1 MTQSLNREI
10 HNIAQWK
17 GLKISGR
24 VTKVVGLLIESIGPA
39 VHLGEL
45 CYITN
50 KKSKP
55 IPCETV
61 GFKDKRVLLM
71 PLGDILHISPGDEVY
86 PSGAPL
92 RVGVSDDLCGRVID
106 AMGNPIDGKGPI
118 RVEQFMPVTAQAPSP
133 LSRRTISEPLY
144 TGIKSIDATCTMGKG
159 QRMGIFSGSG
169 VGKSTLM
176 AMATKQSN
184 ADITVIALIGE
195 RGREVGEFIERELG
209 PEGLKKSVVVVAT
222 SDQAALL
229 RSKGAGVATAVAE
242 YFRNQGKD
250 VLLMMDSITRY
261 AMALREIGLAT
272 GEPPTTKGYT
282 PSVFALL
289 PKLLERAGNTQHG
302 SITGIYT
309 ILVEGDDLSDP
320 VADTVRSILDGHI
333 VLSRKLANS
342 NHYPAVD
349 VLQSLSRVMKDI
361 VPKEALAKSG
371 RIRNLLQTYSEAE
384 DLINIGAYTEGSN
397 PKIDEAIALNDPL
410 WNFLDQKS
418 FEGFSF
424 EETEKQIDSFIKL
437 I

>member
-1 MTQSLNREI
+1 MSQSLFREI
-10 HNIAQWK
+10 NNLSKWD

-24 VTKVVGLLIESIGPA
+24 VTKVIGLIIESIGPA

-45 CYITN
+45 CYVSNQRTE
-50 KKSKP
+50 P
-55 IPCETV
+55 IPCEVV
-61 GFKDKRVLLM
+61 GFKEGKVLLM
-71 PLGDILHISPGDEVY
+71 PLGEVLQISPGDEVY
-86 PSGAPL
+86 PSGASL
-92 RVGVSDDLCGRVID
+92 RVGVSDELCGRVID
-106 AMGNPIDGKGPI
+106 ALGHPIDGKGPI
-118 RVEQFMPVTAQAPSP
+118 RIDRYMPVTAKAPSP
-133 LSRRTISEPLY
+133 LTRKTISEPLY

-184 ADITVIALIGE
+184 ADIAVIAMIGE
-195 RGREVGEFIERELG
+195 RGREVREFIEKELG
-209 PEGLKKSVVVVAT
+209 PEGLKKAVVVVAT

-229 RSKGAGVATAVAE
+229 RAKGANVATAVAE
-242 YFRNQGKD
+242 YFRDQGKD
-250 VLLMMDSITRY
+250 VLLMMDSVTRY

-282 PSVFALL
+282 PSVFAKL
-289 PKLLERAGNTQHG
+289 PKLLERAGNSSDG
-302 SITGIYT
+302 SITGLYT

-333 VLSRKLANS
+333 VLSRKIANS

-361 VPKEALAKSG
+361 VPQKAIERSG
-371 RIRNLLQTYSEAE
+371 RIRSLLQAYLEAE

-397 PKIDEAIALNDPL
+397 PKIDEAISLNTSL
-410 WNFLDQKS
+410 WEFLDQQS
-418 FEGFSF
+418 NEGFSF
-424 EETEKQIDSFIKL
+424 EQTEALLDTFL
-437 I
+437 E